1 MESSGIDLYKPTFWL
16 VAVLAIVLL
25 SGLKNGTARKW
36 VYALANLGFIG
47 LHVSPP
53 TLKFIAITLGGL
65 LAAAVMICALL
76 RLVQAGYLRL
86 PLALGGM
93 AVLGLFVI
101 HKLPS
106 AISTGGPTP
115 LNSVLITIGFSY
127 VALRLIDLGRAVAEG
142 SFPAPDPIALINYA
156 LPFHM
161 LAAGPIQAYTD
172 FAEQPAVPRA
182 ATSSQSLLA
191 MHQLAG
197 GLFKKY
203 ILANYIEKQ
212 FLTGFRTEGLDFFL
226 EAQLNYI
233 WVYLDFS
240 AYSDIA
246 LGLGG
251 LMGIAT
257 PINFNRP
264 YVARNVIDYWERW
277 HISLSLFIRRNLF
290 IPVQLKLMRLTGGRF
305 ALATASIAFLVSF
318 AACGVWHSISL
329 PWLAWGIMQAG
340 GLIVCNLYK
349 AALIKRLGRQGV
361 NAYLAKPWI
370 RVIATI
376 VTFEFIAATLV
387 VVMYPYAEFPWWV
400 D

>member
-1 MESSGIDLYKPTFWL
+1 MGSSGVDLYKPTFWL

-25 SGLKNGTARKW
+25 SGLKNATARKW
-36 VYALANLGFIG
+36 VFALANLGFIG

-53 TLKFIAITLGGL
+53 TLKFIGL
-65 LAAAVMICALL
+65 SLAGLVAAAVAICTLL
-76 RLVQAGYLRL
+76 RMVQAGYIRL
-86 PLALGGM
+86 PLAAGGI
-93 AVLGLFVI
+93 AVLALFVL

-106 AISTGGPTP
+106 AFATSGPLP

-127 VALRLIDLGRAVAEG
+127 VALRLIDLARAVADG
-142 SFPAPDPIALINYA
+142 DYPAPDPIALINYA

-172 FAEQPAVPRA
+172 FAGQPGVPLA
-182 ATSSQSLLA
+182 STASTSLRSIDRLV
-191 MHQLAG
+191 G

-203 ILANYIEKQ
+203 ILANFIEKM
-212 FLTGFRTEGLDFFL
+212 FLTGFRADGPYFFL

-251 LMGIAT
+251 LMGMAT

-277 HISLSLFIRRNLF
+277 HISLSMFIRRNLF

-305 ALATASIAFLVSF
+305 ALAIASFAFFVSF
-318 AACGVWHSISL
+318 TLCGLWHSISG
-329 PWLAWGIMQAG
+329 PWLAWGVLQAV

-349 AALIKRLGRQGV
+349 AALMKWLGRRGV
-361 NAYLAKPWI
+361 NAYLANRWI
-370 RVIATI
+370 RVISTI

-387 VVMYPYAEFPWWV
+387 VVMYPYEELQWWV